1 MPTALSPCVRGLL
14 LEFDRVDDKIL
25 AACNNV
31 DKDSSAELG
40 TAKEPNFDRRILD
53 QLILDAAV
61 GPAPSNHEDI
71 TAADDIPTKLNFIE
85 DFKEDTS
92 EDQAEQGKVPNF
104 AMGAYL
110 DDYILHQAQS
120 LDSERKRPSTRRALD
135 QEHAPAKKRKSS
147 EADVQQLGP

>member
-1 MPTALSPCVRGLL
+1 VPTALSPCVRGLL

-25 AACNNV
+25 AACNNA

-40 TAKEPNFDRRILD
+40 TANEPNFDRRILD

-61 GPAPSNHEDI
+61 GPAPSNHKDI
-71 TAADDIPTKLNFIE
+71 TTDDDILTKLNFIE

-92 EDQAEQGKVPNF
+92 EDQAEQGKAPNF

-110 DDYILHQAQS
+110 DDYLLHHQS

-135 QEHAPAKKRKSS
+135 QEHAPAKKRKSP

>member
-1 MPTALSPCVRGLL
+1 VPTALSPCVRGLL

-85 DFKEDTS
+85 DFKEGHIGGSSRT
-92 EDQAEQGKVPNF
+92 GKSPQFCN
-104 AMGAYL
+104 GRL
-110 DDYILHQAQS
+110 S
-120 LDSERKRPSTRRALD
+120 
-135 QEHAPAKKRKSS
+135 
-147 EADVQQLGP
+147 G